1 MYCMFTDRAKKTD
14 FKKATIKEWEKAVQ
28 SSLKNASLKDLYT
41 DTYEGI
47 QLSPLYTQ
55 NQIDYERID
64 QYPGEGNFL
73 RGFFPPGKKSGW
85 RIAQKL
91 KEDDWNKLK
100 HQIKSSLQRGQDT
113 VAFDPL
119 RLEKLD
125 DVSFKELNDF
135 IALDQIPLLIFSD
148 SRRFDIIAQNLLAE
162 NIKVSGAVA
171 ADIVSAELAE
181 GFIVAPD
188 CEQMEDWISQI
199 KLLDLQ
205 FPHLR
210 TVMVDTKPYKEAG
223 AKVIQEL
230 GVSLALAVFYI
241 EQMKKAG
248 WTPAKTASKLIF
260 RFSIGSDFFIELSKF
275 RAFRVLWK
283 TIADAYGLPEGK
295 QAVPVSAETANLTKS
310 VLDPYVN
317 MLRAGNEAFAGILG
331 GVDYLHVGS
340 FDELSGHSTDF
351 SKRIARNT
359 QLLLKEES
367 FLDRVIDPAGGSYF
381 IEALTSNLVNEGWN
395 FFQEID
401 KKEGIIEVL
410 REGWLQGKIKE
421 NAADQLKDME
431 TRKRSAVGVN
441 VYAMGNE
448 QVRYP
453 KTGSTTRL
461 DAEGKLKLD
470 PLQHVRLAEKFE
482 RFRQRSS
489 QLSLKGKTPTIR
501 LICLGEL
508 KAYKPYADFVSGVLA
523 SAGIQAVWSDSFKDL
538 KHIKRYMLESPEKD
552 FCLCGP
558 QSLYAEFAADI
569 GCWVKESLPNVHLD
583 IAGSITEE
591 ELASFQIDGTFYSG
605 QNIVE
610 KLNDILNRWEA
621 DLNG

>member
-1 MYCMFTDRAKKTD
+1 MFTDRAKKTD

-28 SSLKNASLKDLYT
+28 SSLKNASLKGLYT

-351 SKRIARNT
+351 SKRIARNA

>member
-28 SSLKNASLKDLYT
+28 SSLKNASLKGLYT

-351 SKRIARNT
+351 SKRIARNA